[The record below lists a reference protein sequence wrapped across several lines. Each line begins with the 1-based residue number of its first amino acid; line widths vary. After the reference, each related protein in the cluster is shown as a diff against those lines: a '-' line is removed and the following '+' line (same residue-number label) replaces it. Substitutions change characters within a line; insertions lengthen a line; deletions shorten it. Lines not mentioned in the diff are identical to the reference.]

1 LLLRHREIPK
11 TTSPI
16 THPRR
21 PSTLRRGRRTEGS
34 KGRGESEDVVKGRRP
49 KDKDGDFQHR
59 DSFIRRS
66 GRRKCF
72 SWAGSSNRW
81 SSANRDSSR
90 KSEKHLTFVSSFSE
104 NEETDD
110 DRNTLLRSKPGKP
123 KSSARRG
130 RSTTKRYKVDS
141 VRRER
146 RTNREGSRHSQQAKS
161 ESTTASS
168 FESTSSDEEHDT
180 KTTAV
185 TRPKHILKP
194 PKFDGTTSFETFWAQ
209 FQNCVRHNRWDR
221 STELVY
227 LRNSLNKDVANV
239 LWDYK
244 KEVTE
249 SLSGLTKILKMRF
262 RGKTFADKHRIEIR
276 NRRRQNGETLP
287 NLHSAIRRL
296 AALAFSDMEYRSREM
311 ISTDYFLDALAN
323 PDFALKVRERHP

>member
-1 LLLRHREIPK
+1 MCI
-11 TTSPI
+11 
-16 THPRR
+16 
-21 PSTLRRGRRTEGS
+21 
-34 KGRGESEDVVKGRRP
+34 
-49 KDKDGDFQHR
+49 R
-59 DSFIRRS
+59 DR
-66 GRRKCF
+66 
-72 SWAGSSNRW
+72 
-81 SSANRDSSR
+81 
-90 KSEKHLTFVSSFSE
+90 
-104 NEETDD
+104 
-110 DRNTLLRSKPGKP
+110 
-123 KSSARRG
+123 
-130 RSTTKRYKVDS
+130 
-141 VRRER
+141 
-146 RTNREGSRHSQQAKS
+146 
-161 ESTTASS
+161 
-168 FESTSSDEEHDT
+168 
-180 KTTAV
+180 TTAV